1 MELRRWQSECV
12 DQACEHYHQHRHFFC
27 QATPAAGKTR
37 MAAELGK
44 RLLGEGRIDAV
55 VCFAPSCQVVD
66 GFQRTFVEVVGK
78 PFDGQMNAVGVAV
91 TYQSLEYRDESFWR
105 LFDDLRVLAVFDEIH
120 HCSGGSNVQGPN
132 IWGQKIVQR
141 IQDAATF
148 TLAMSGTPWRSD
160 AGSIALARYSTP
172 EGNLI
177 VDYCYSLT
185 DAVNEKV
192 CRVPNITLL
201 DHPKVGLK
209 GSAGVLKT
217 YQDFATLLKKSDATF
232 ETLVTNPD
240 INHKL
245 LKLAQTKLNSVRE
258 STPDA
263 AGLVVA
269 TNISHAHKIAEYLRE
284 MGEEA
289 KVVTTHRPDASPL
302 IDEFRTSSERWII
315 AVGMISEGTD
325 IPRLSVCC
333 YLSRVRTE
341 MYFRQVLG
349 RVLRHRNVGDDQAW
363 MFMLAEP
370 DLKKLSERLLE
381 DLPEHLSGCEH
392 LKFVPFSENSGD
404 FQLDDFWGKS
414 SESSELCELNDTSDQ
429 SSGRTASN
437 SRAGFAGRLILEGGF
452 RERLLVFF

>member
-1 MELRRWQSECV
+1 
-12 DQACEHYHQHRHFFC
+12 
-27 QATPAAGKTR
+27 

-44 RLLGEGRIDAV
+44 RLLCEGIIDAV

-66 GFQRTFVEVVGK
+66 GFQRTFIEVIGK
-78 PFDGQMNAVGVAV
+78 PFDGQINAAGMAV

-120 HCSGGSNVQGPN
+120 HCSGGSSVQGPN
-132 IWGQKIVQR
+132 IWGQKIIQR
-141 IQDAATF
+141 IQDAANF
-148 TLAMSGTPWRSD
+148 TLALSGTPWRSD
-160 AGSIALARYSTP
+160 FGSIALARYSTP
-172 EGNLI
+172 EGHLI

-185 DAVNEKV
+185 DAVKEKV

-201 DHPKVGLK
+201 DHLKVGLK

-217 YQDFATLLKKSDATF
+217 YQDFAALLKKSDATF

-240 INHKL
+240 INRKL
-245 LKLAQTKLNSVRE
+245 LKLAQTRLNSVRE

-269 TNISHAHKIAEYLRE
+269 TNISHAHQIAEYLVE
-284 MGEEA
+284 MGEVG
-289 KVVTTHRPDASPL
+289 KVVTTHRPDASSL
-302 IDEFRTSSERWII
+302 INEFRVSSERWII

-349 RVLRHRNVGDDQAW
+349 RVLRHRSVGDDQAW

-370 DLKKLSERLLE
+370 ELKQFSERLLE
-381 DLPEHLSGCEH
+381 DLPGHLASGEHLQQ
-392 LKFVPFSENSGD
+392 VPFDADGYQSPQPPNSSLSMVALANIDEKPTKGANSLLPGTRSGVAC
-404 FQLDDFWGKS
+404 QLVLDG
-414 SESSELCELNDTSDQ
+414 N
-429 SSGRTASN
+429 
-437 SRAGFAGRLILEGGF
+437 F
-452 RERLLVFF
+452 RERLLAFF

>member
-1 MELRRWQSECV
+1 MALRRWQSECV
-12 DQACEHYHQHRHFFC
+12 EKAIEHFHLHLHFFC

-66 GFQRTFVEVVGK
+66 GFQRTFVEVIGK
-78 PFDGQMNAVGVAV
+78 PFDGQMNAAGMAV
-91 TYQSLEYRDESFWR
+91 TYQSLEHRGESFWR

-120 HCSGGSNVQGPN
+120 HCSGGGNVQGPN

-172 EGNLI
+172 EGHLI
-177 VDYCYSLT
+177 VDYRYSLT
-185 DAVNEKV
+185 DAVSEKV

-209 GSAGVLKT
+209 GSEGILKT
-217 YQDFATLLKKSDATF
+217 YQDFAALLKKSDATF
-232 ETLVTNPD
+232 ETLVTNTD
-240 INHKL
+240 INRKL
-245 LKLAQTKLNSVRE
+245 LKLAQIRLDSVRE

-269 TNISHAHKIAEYLRE
+269 TNISHAHQIAEYLLE
-284 MGEEA
+284 MGEVA
-289 KVVTTHRPDASPL
+289 KVVTTHRPDASAL
-302 IDEFRTSSERWII
+302 IDEFRASSERWII

-370 DLKKLSERLLE
+370 ELKQFSERLLE
-381 DLPEHLSGCEH
+381 DLPSHFASSKHLQQIPFDDEGC
-392 LKFVPFSENSGD
+392 
-404 FQLDDFWGKS
+404 
-414 SESSELCELNDTSDQ
+414 Q
-429 SSGRTASN
+429 SSQHSDTDSLGTPANVDEDPTKRPN
-437 SRAGFAGRLILEGGF
+437 SLLPATRSGFAYHLVLNGNF
-452 RERLLVFF
+452 REKLLAFF